1 MREFNP
7 LLWYGTRKL
16 EIVPKHFV
24 KGSTLLTGESKQWI
38 EDKLIGRY
46 STTISTTLV
55 PHDILTIVT
64 HSVSE
69 VVYFEDPKEL
79 TLYELYWAGR
89 NNF

>member
-16 EIVPKHFV
+16 ETVPKHFV
-24 KGSTLLTGESKQWI
+24 KAPTLLNNEAKQWV
-38 EDKLIGRY
+38 EYRLIGRY
-46 STTISTTLV
+46 ATVLSTIDI
-55 PHDILTIVT
+55 PHDILTIIST
-64 HSVSE
+64 SLE

>member
-7 LLWYGTRKL
+7 LLWYGNRKL

-24 KGSTLLTGESKQWI
+24 RAPTLLTGESKQWVA
-38 EDKLIGRY
+38 DRLIGRY
-46 STTISTTLV
+46 ATVLSTIDT
-55 PHDILTIVT
+55 PHDILTIIST
-64 HSVSE
+64 NLE
-69 VVYFEDPKEL
+69 VVYFEDPKEA

>member
-7 LLWYGTRKL
+7 LLWYGNRRLK
-16 EIVPKHFV
+16 IVPKHFV
-24 KGSTLLTGESKQWI
+24 KAPTLLTSESKQWV

-46 STTISTTLV
+46 ATVLSTVDL
-55 PHDILTIVT
+55 PHDILTIIST
-64 HSVSE
+64 NLE

-79 TLYELYWAGR
+79 TIYELYWAGR

>member
-1 MREFNP
+1 MRDFNP
-7 LLWYGTRKL
+7 LLWYGTRHL
-16 EIVPKHFV
+16 TVVPKHFV
-24 KGSTLLTGESKQWI
+24 KGNTPLTSESKQWV
-38 EDKLIGRY
+38 EDRLIGRY
-46 STTISTTLV
+46 STTMSTVLV
-55 PHDILTIVT
+55 PHDILTIIS